1 MGGVLAL
8 STILALSLMFASC
21 NNNSNSDDDN
31 STPSTNPPVGDNPDS
46 NDKNNPG
53 SNDKDPSPTLPE
65 KVGENPIKK
74 TIRLIREED
83 NDNDYDY
90 YYLELN
96 PDGTALY
103 VYFNSDEEEPE
114 IKFKYTYNASK
125 EEIYMQVEEVAYYSD
140 IIDVED
146 HSFMN
151 YNESIS
157 QIDKDYTVDNLK
169 KFIKSEYEDEEDKE
183 SSYEDFEKNWYKEQ
197 GFDTL
202 EASLEYQ
209 KQIVKAR
216 AKAGFGVQIT
226 FSYKIDGNGKMTL
239 TEKFTGVKNL
249 LVSECGNVN
258 YDSPNAIMFSIYSG
272 WAQLSY
278 DDKGEYEYEWFT
290 GVPDTDEKTI
300 FFRKYDDGSS
310 TVNANYTENIS
321 EETVTIKFNS
331 KESTGKF
338 DGAKF
343 SEK

>member
-21 NNNSNSDDDN
+21 DNNSNSDDE
-31 STPSTNPPVGDNPDS
+31 SPSQSTNPPVGNNPDS

-53 SNDKDPSPTLPE
+53 SNDEDPSPTLPE

-103 VYFNSDEEEPE
+103 VYAEDDEPDEPLY
-114 IKFKYTYNASK
+114 KFTYTYNASK
-125 EEIYMQVEEVAYYSD
+125 EEIYMQVEEVAYYSY

-146 HSFMN
+146 LSFMN
-151 YNESIS
+151 YKECIS

-169 KFIKSEYEDEEDKE
+169 KLIKSEYEDEEDKE

-197 GFDTL
+197 GFDSL
-202 EASLEYQ
+202 EALLEYQ
-209 KQIVKAR
+209 KQIVKAS

-226 FSYKIDGNGKMTL
+226 FSYKIDGNGKMTF

-258 YDSPNAIMFSIYSG
+258 YDSPSTIMFSIYSSL
-272 WAQLSY
+272 AQLSY
-278 DDKGEYEYEWFT
+278 DDKGEYEWFT
-290 GVPDTDEKTI
+290 GVPDTDKQTI

-310 TVNANYTENIS
+310 TINASYTENIS

-338 DGAKF
+338 EGAKF